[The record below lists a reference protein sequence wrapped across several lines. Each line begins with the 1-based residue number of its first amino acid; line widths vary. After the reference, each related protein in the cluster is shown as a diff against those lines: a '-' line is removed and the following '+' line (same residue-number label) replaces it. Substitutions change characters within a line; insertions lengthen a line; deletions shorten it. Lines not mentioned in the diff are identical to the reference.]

1 MTTVIKVLE
10 LVGES
15 QTDWTDAVRGAV
27 AEASKTV
34 DNITGVEVSNWTADV
49 HDGKL
54 KDYKATVRIAF
65 AVDPN
70 RR

>member
-1 MTTVIKVLE
+1 MAQVIKVLE

-15 QTDWTDAVRGAV
+15 QQDWQDAARVAV
-27 AEASKTV
+27 KEASRTV
-34 DNITGVEVSNWTADV
+34 DNITGVEVTGWTADV
-49 HDGKL
+49 RDGNL
-54 KDYKATVRIAF
+54 YDYKATVRVAF

>member
-15 QTDWTDAVRGAV
+15 QTDWTEAVRGAV

-49 HDGKL
+49 RDGKL
-54 KDYKATVRIAF
+54 HDYKATVRIAF

>member
-1 MTTVIKVLE
+1 VATVIKVLE

-27 AEASKTV
+27 SEAAKTV

-49 HDGKL
+49 KDGRL

>member
-1 MTTVIKVLE
+1 LAQVIKVLE

-15 QTDWTDAVRGAV
+15 QQDWQDAARVAV
-27 AEASKTV
+27 KEASRTV
-34 DNITGVEVSNWTADV
+34 DNITGVEVTGWTADV
-49 HDGKL
+49 RDGNL
-54 KDYKATVRIAF
+54 YDYKATVRVAF